1 MSTHPSCTACASWPA
16 PQTTADRELVNVRA
30 MTADEHEK
38 PGREHELAASPGSWA
53 GPVGGFLLMLSGLGL
68 LLWGFLG
75 RSSSSPSLIYQAA
88 KVVAIGLVVTGTTLV
103 ARRRDSSRR
112 PDAEAEP
119 APRS

>member
-1 MSTHPSCTACASWPA
+1 
-16 PQTTADRELVNVRA
+16 
-30 MTADEHEK
+30 MTADEREN
-38 PGREHELAASPGSWA
+38 PGTEQELAATPWSWGSL
-53 GPVGGFLLMLSGLGL
+53 GPVGGFVLMLSGIGL

-75 RSSSSPSLIYQAA
+75 RTSSSPSLIYQAA

-112 PDAEAEP
+112 PDAETES